1 MGARHPLIVTQYDL
15 KEIDHEGGLFPD
27 ARQALMRGTH
37 ERRRAPEPGK
47 QYALLV
53 DVAGEDE
60 EQRGSAEVLER
71 DQLANKKRDATA
83 ITVVEMGPGDQW
95 SYLVRDRSL
104 FLGVPQTALYER
116 INALVAHWSA
126 RWLVVDAAGVG
137 GGRVPVVMR
146 GRARAALAMGR
157 PRAAG
162 VRRAGGARA
171 RRSVDQRG
179 VHGGARQTT
188 QTHRVFWCGG
198 AGGEEGEAA

>member
-116 INALVAHWSA
+116 INALVAHWAARGPGGEFGGVVETGRFKDHADDQSA
-126 RWLVVDAAGVG
+126 EYRQFWYEVEKCQYEVLDGPGQRLRG
-137 GGRVPVVMR
+137 GGRGAP
-146 GRARAALAMGR
+146 AD
-157 PRAAG
+157 
-162 VRRAGGARA
+162 GG
-171 RRSVDQRG
+171 
-179 VHGGARQTT
+179 
-188 QTHRVFWCGG
+188 
-198 AGGEEGEAA
+198 

>member
-126 RWLVVDAAGVG
+126 RWLG
-137 GGRVPVVMR
+137 GG
-146 GRARAALAMGR
+146 
-157 PRAAG
+157 AG
-162 VRRAGGARA
+162 A

-198 AGGEEGEAA
+198 AGGEEGEPA